1 MLMSLAVGGGFSI
14 FLACL
19 RSLMLAAWLGEA
31 VTPPSKGSR
40 DSLSGLVLGLLSD
53 LDEVNFSFRR
63 LAGEIP
69 RIELEILFRRVDPFV
84 DGSFKV
90 SALSSRSVEG
100 SADVDRGSWSAGEA
114 FGEISIVS
122 GLAIDVLGTSKSLG
136 STILISE
143 WPSST
148 VVVVIRGDELAKYP
162 VWESRESS
170 GGGLYVKVVSFLVE
184 ARIYPSEKGD
194 KFEFVYSVKQ
204 VLASSFIVGIWKHD
218 CHSIISA
225 VPLWLY

>member
-1 MLMSLAVGGGFSI
+1 M

-19 RSLMLAAWLGEA
+19 RSLMLAVWLGKIFA
-31 VTPPSKGSR
+31 PPSKGSR
-40 DSLSGLVLGLLSD
+40 DSLSGLALGLLSD

-69 RIELEILFRRVDPFV
+69 RIELEILFRRVDPSV

-100 SADVDRGSWSAGEA
+100 SAYIDWDTWSAGEA

-122 GLAIDVLGTSKSLG
+122 GVAIDVLGTSKSLG

-143 WPSST
+143 WPSSI
-148 VVVVIRGDELAKYP
+148 VVVVIRGDELVKYP

-170 GGGLYVKVVSFLVE
+170 GGGLYVKRVSF
-184 ARIYPSEKGD
+184 P
-194 KFEFVYSVKQ
+194 
-204 VLASSFIVGIWKHD
+204 
-218 CHSIISA
+218 
-225 VPLWLY
+225 

>member
-1 MLMSLAVGGGFSI
+1 
-14 FLACL
+14 
-19 RSLMLAAWLGEA
+19 MLAAWLGEA
-31 VTPPSKGSR
+31 FAPPSKGSR

-69 RIELEILFRRVDPFV
+69 RIELEILFRRVDPSV
-84 DGSFKV
+84 DGSFNV

-100 SADVDRGSWSAGEA
+100 GTGVDWDTWGAGEA

-122 GLAIDVLGTSKSLG
+122 GVTIDVLGLG
-136 STILISE
+136 STILVSE
-143 WPSST
+143 SSSST

-170 GGGLYVKVVSFLVE
+170 GGGLCVKVVSF
-184 ARIYPSEKGD
+184 P
-194 KFEFVYSVKQ
+194 
-204 VLASSFIVGIWKHD
+204 
-218 CHSIISA
+218 
-225 VPLWLY
+225 